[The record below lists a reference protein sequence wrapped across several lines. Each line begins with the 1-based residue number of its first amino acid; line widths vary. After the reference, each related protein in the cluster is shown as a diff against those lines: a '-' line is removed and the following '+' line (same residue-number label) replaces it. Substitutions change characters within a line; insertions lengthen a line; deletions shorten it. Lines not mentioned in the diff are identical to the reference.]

1 MTEILKPHSHP
12 KYHLELSI
20 SIAGRMVGVTVYD
33 NDTDSQVDKSE
44 IWSMD
49 SILEE
54 GVFSFRKEEIQQRV
68 KKVLVELKTM
78 KDMATKYA
86 ALNEKQLKL

>member
-1 MTEILKPHSHP
+1 
-12 KYHLELSI
+12 
-20 SIAGRMVGVTVYD
+20 MVGVTVYD